1 MRKADNPEI
10 FGAIHLGSE
19 QAGIQIVQ
27 YKTLTD
33 VNVVD
38 KAFREVTLG
47 EEIFKTG
54 KISFGTLNDICDLLK
69 GYRRMLCEYGVRD
82 YRLFAT
88 TAVREARNQRYIVD
102 QIRVKTGFCVEVVD
116 MPQEIFY
123 KYYALFKTLQEQN
136 LVGRKD
142 AILFVDISSGGL
154 GFTLYKDGCIHYQ
167 QNIHIGALRI
177 KESFD
182 KNQRESVQFPQ
193 ALAEYIFSTIAPVK
207 EELGRHKIKYLVL
220 AGNETKLVLKILGR
234 TGNDKLTFIEP
245 QEFTACAEELRFF
258 NIPHLMT
265 AYDFNEHR
273 AEIVLPTLILYQ
285 QILSLTEAG
294 QIVVPN
300 TTFIDGVTLH
310 HVAEKTQDSFVDV
323 VEEQI
328 ISLAHT
334 LGKKYAFDVDH
345 AVIVSDVALNIFDS
359 MTKAHG
365 LGKRERFLLKIAGIL
380 HDIGKFVSLRRH
392 YFYSYRLIVSSD
404 IFGFSDEEK
413 HIMANVAY
421 YHSKGTP
428 SDADNNFQVLP
439 EQHKTIVSKLVA
451 MMRLADAIDRSHR
464 QKITECTVNLKG
476 DELIISYIS
485 LEDTSLEEWTFDDK
499 ADFFEEVFGIRA
511 LLKRQGR

>member
-1 MRKADNPEI
+1 MGKATSPEI

-27 YKTLTD
+27 YKTLAD
-33 VNVVD
+33 VKVID

-54 KISFGTLNDICDLLK
+54 KISFGTLNEICDLLK

-88 TAVREARNQRYIVD
+88 TAVREASNQRYIVD
-102 QIRVKTGFCVEVVD
+102 QIRVKTGFDVEVVD
-116 MPQEIFY
+116 MPREIFY
-123 KYYALFKTLQEQN
+123 KYFALFKILQEQQ
-136 LVGRKD
+136 LIGQKD
-142 AILFVDISSGGL
+142 AVLFVDISSGGL
-154 GFTLYKDGCIHYQ
+154 GFTLYKGGCIHYQ

-193 ALAEYIFSTIAPVK
+193 ALAEYIYSTIEPVK
-207 EELGRHKIKYLVL
+207 TELRRHKIKYLVL

-234 TGNDKLTFIEP
+234 SGNDKLTVIDP
-245 QEFTACAEELRFF
+245 QEFTACAEQHRFF
-258 NIPHLMT
+258 NIAHLMN

-273 AEIVLPTLILYQ
+273 AEIVLPTIILYQ
-285 QILSLTEAG
+285 QILSVTEAG
-294 QIVVPN
+294 KIIVPN
-300 TTFIDGVTLH
+300 TTFTDGVTLH
-310 HVAEKTQDSFVDV
+310 HVAEQTQDSFVDV

-328 ISLAHT
+328 LSLAYT
-334 LGKKYAFDVDH
+334 LGKKYSFDADH
-345 AVIVSDVALNIFDS
+345 AIMVSNVALKIFDS
-359 MTKAHG
+359 MVKAHG

-392 YFYSYRLIVSSD
+392 YFYSYRLLVSSD

-428 SDADNNFQVLP
+428 SDAEDNFRFLP
-439 EQHKTIVSKLVA
+439 EKHKTIVSKLVA
-451 MMRLADAIDRSHR
+451 MMRLADAIDRSYR
-464 QKITECTVNLKG
+464 QKITDCVVSLKG
-476 DELIISYIS
+476 DELIISYNS
-485 LEDTSLEEWTFDDK
+485 LEDTSLEEWTFADK
-499 ADFFEEVFGIRA
+499 ADFFEEVFGFRA
-511 LLKRQGR
+511 LLKRQG